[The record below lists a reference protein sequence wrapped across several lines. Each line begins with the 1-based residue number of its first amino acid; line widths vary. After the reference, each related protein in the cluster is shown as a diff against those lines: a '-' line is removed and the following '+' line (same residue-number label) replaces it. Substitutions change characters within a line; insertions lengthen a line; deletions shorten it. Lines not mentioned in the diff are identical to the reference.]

1 MSDSVV
7 VQTPFKEHV
16 ANGLSTTFAYDFQVL
31 EEADLKVYADS
42 VLVASSEYTANG
54 IGAQNGGAIIFD
66 TAPANGVKVLI
77 SREIALARA
86 TEYQTLGDFKASV
99 VNPDF
104 NRLWMALQGQL
115 VQLNRSVRVPY
126 PLQLNELPG
135 DPADFDGYYL
145 GFLSGQPTYLL
156 APSGTAAA
164 VAGDLANSSDAAKG
178 DALLAVKRSETGV
191 VATTQHVVNQERPL
205 SLVADVG
212 AAGDGTTDDSAKM
225 VTAAASGAKII
236 DGGGRTYR
244 VVTKFTI
251 ATAGQRWQNMT
262 LKFDGAN
269 TTRICDV
276 TGTDVTL
283 LYVTFDGNNK
293 QPRASLVYVDANAA
307 RFKAL
312 YCVEKD
318 MYGTAYGATVLNQMC
333 ALNINPY
340 GVTDFLIL
348 GCQFRNLRKVND
360 GSLTP
365 AAIGLGFVGG
375 IYFLPEDLG
384 DPSASQPTPTSGE
397 IIGCTFDTI
406 QTILAGALTDN
417 QVADYDDADAIRT
430 YAGTG
435 AKKLN
440 VRVSSCKFINV
451 SKRAM
456 KFRASGSVASDCEI
470 YAAGNAYGMSTA
482 LDLVHN
488 CTAENIK
495 LFTTSAL
502 PAIKVVTVSI
512 GGDAPNEGT
521 VVRDIWASHCKEFVE
536 VIGVSGQALKK
547 FTLDG
552 LECPS
557 VSVAGVLQIGG
568 GATTTHEDLILKRVR
583 FTGSGNNCQGLLLS
597 LAADNTSGW
606 TVDDVVLVNADYK
619 VEGAGWLLNDITVRI
634 TSTSFAGSSSTRAV
648 AELGSGKG
656 LGGVNKASDLLFD
669 LRGINTSY
677 TSASRPYLIFAASD
691 NMKLQGVDIVTPDGL
706 STTYPHLEAFGDD
719 SELRDLNYTGV
730 GYLRMGHLTA
740 SSRWGVRGATRHGSG
755 ACTQS
760 FWSLNSASQ
769 YYEFDDI
776 TDWRPTNQTTVVSV
790 TATNGIAS
798 NIRTRSSAGTPTVS
812 GVAKTGG
819 VLNTF

>member
-1 MSDSVV
+1 MALAVLNPVPNFFDLDGTPLSDGFLYFGTANQNPVTVPTTVYWDAAGTQPVAQPVRTINGFPSRTG
-7 VQTPFKEHV
+7 TP
-16 ANGLSTTFAYDFQVL
+16 AIIYASADFSLLVL
-31 EEADLKVYADS
+31 NKRGQS
-42 VLVASSEYTANG
+42 VLYGAN
-54 IGAQNGGAIIFD
+54 
-66 TAPANGVKVLI
+66 
-77 SREIALARA
+77 S
-86 TEYQTLGDFKASV
+86 
-99 VNPDF
+99 
-104 NRLWMALQGQL
+104 
-115 VQLNRSVRVPY
+115 
-126 PLQLNELPG
+126 
-135 DPADFDGYYL
+135 ADFGN
-145 GFLSGQPTYLL
+145 GASI
-156 APSGTAAA
+156 AATAAA
-164 VAGDLANSSDAAKG
+164 QVALLRTDLANFSDTTKG
-178 DALLAVKRSETGV
+178 DLLIGAKRSETGSV
-191 VATTQHVVNQERPL
+191 EHTLHASTQERPYH
-205 SLVADVG
+205 LVLDAGATGDG
-212 AAGDGTTDDSAKM
+212 AADDSAELA
-225 VTAAASGAKII
+225 VAAASGAKII

-251 ATAGQRWQNMT
+251 ANAGQRWQNMT
-262 LKFDGAN
+262 LKYDGAN
-269 TTRICDV
+269 TSRICDV

-283 LYVTFDGNNK
+283 AGITFDGNSK

-307 RFKAL
+307 RFKSL
-312 YCVEKD
+312 YCVEKN
-318 MYGTAYGATVLNQMC
+318 MLGTFYGTNVLNQMC

-348 GCQFRNLRKVND
+348 GCQFRNLLKYND

-365 AAIGLGFVGG
+365 AAVGLGFVGA
-375 IYFLPEDLG
+375 IYFLPEDLA
-384 DPSASQPTPTSGE
+384 DPSAAQPTPSSGE

-440 VRVSSCKFINV
+440 VRVSACKFINV

-456 KFRASGSVASDCEI
+456 KFRASGAVASDCEI

-512 GGDAPNEGT
+512 GGDATNEGT

-552 LECPS
+552 LECPA

-634 TSTSFAGSSSTRAV
+634 TSTSFAGSSTTRAV

-677 TSASRPYLIFAASD
+677 TSASRPYLTLFSSDAAKFS
-691 NMKLQGVDIVTPDGL
+691 GVDIVVPEAL
-706 STTYPHLEAFGDD
+706 SVTYPHMEVLGDD
-719 SELRDLNYTGV
+719 VELRDVNYTGP
-730 GYLRMGHLTA
+730 GYLRVGHLIA
-740 SSRWGVRGATRHGSG
+740 SSRFKVRGATRHGNG

-760 FWSLNSASQ
+760 FWSLSAASQ

-776 TDWRPTNQTTVVSV
+776 TDWRPTTATTIVSA
-790 TATNGIAS
+790 TATNGIA
-798 NIRTRSSAGTPTVS
+798 NNVKTRSSNATPAVA
-812 GVAKTGG
+812 GVAKITN
-819 VLNTF
+819 VNTF